1 MPLTHELSFTGLDE
15 FVNKHVVEN
24 YKAKSSKEE
33 PKVVRKNNDALIIE
47 EWVSDN
53 KEKDVSQPKIEK
65 KTDTPQ
71 IDLQDQGVIN
81 SGCSR
86 HMTGNMSYLTYYEE
100 IDGGYISFGGNP
112 KGGKSQEK
120 VPLKLPYEEK
130 YCLFVTNE
138 YSRFTW
144 VFFLATKD
152 ETSGILKSFITRIKN
167 LVDHK
172 VKVIRCDNRTEFKNR
187 EMDQFCEMKG
197 ILRQFSV
204 VRTPQQNKVAERRNR
219 TLIKAARTMLA
230 DSKLPT
236 TFWAEAVNTACYVQ
250 NRVLVVKP
258 HNKTPYE
265 LFHSRTPTLSFMRLF
280 RCPITILNTIDHL
293 GKFSDKP
300 YEGFFVGFSLNSK
313 AFRVFNSK
321 TRIAEENL
329 HIMFSESTPNVLGSG
344 SDWLFNIDAL
354 TRTMNYEPTVI
365 GTQSNGFAGT
375 KASDNAGQARKETEP
390 VKNYILLP
398 LWTTNLPFS
407 LDPKSSYDDGSKPSC
422 DDGKKDLK
430 IQTFLIEYKRL
441 KKHCMDY
448 IKLRELEV
456 KTANT
461 PMETQK
467 PLLKDK
473 DGEEGDFHMYRL
485 MIGSLMYLISSRPGI
500 MFVVCNCTRHQVNLK
515 VSHLHAMKKIFRRD
529 LQLEDEEGID
539 CLPNSTILEQLAL
552 MGPNESV
559 ADEAVHKE
567 LGNNLVRAAT
577 TASSLEAE
585 HDNGNITKTQYK
597 ATPNEPSSK
606 GTNLCGGPRCKETMG
621 IQLLKLVGLSA
632 RVESSGDKVS
642 FGEDASKEGMRIDV
656 IDADQ
661 YITLVN
667 DADKKMFNV
676 DNLGGEE
683 VFVVRKNENVVEEVV
698 NVAQVSTAT
707 TIVTITTE
715 EITLAQ
721 ALEALKNSKPKVKG
735 IVFQELEKA
744 ELKQLKE
751 TIPDEEE
758 VAIDVIPL
766 VVKSSRIIDW
776 KIHKAGKKSY
786 YQIVRADEKYQM
798 YMIFSQMFKNFDR
811 EEVSSY
817 TTYTFNDARKKLQI
831 DYESKMAYQLCKLI
845 KKQLKNL
852 RNVWKYPPGDDG
864 VSAASELQRKYVKC
878 LLLLLHISTASAKLV
893 LLVQKLRLLVKLLL
907 LVKLQLL
914 VLS

>member
-1 MPLTHELSFTGLDE
+1 MPLTHDLSFTGLDK
-15 FVNKHVVEN
+15 FVIVEN

-33 PKVVRKNNDALIIE
+33 PKVVRKNNDALIIK

-65 KTDTPQ
+65 KKDTPQ
-71 IDLQDQGVIN
+71 IDLQDQRVIN

-86 HMTGNMSYLTYYEE
+86 HMIGNMSYLTYYEE

-112 KGGKSQEK
+112 KGGQITRKDD
-120 VPLKLPYEEK
+120 
-130 YCLFVTNE
+130 

-172 VKVIRCDNRTEFKNR
+172 VKLIRCDNGTEFKNR

-204 VRTPQQNKVAERRNR
+204 ARTPQQNKVAERRNR
-219 TLIKAARTMLA
+219 TLIKATRTMLA

-293 GKFSDKP
+293 GKFNDKP

-344 SDWLFNIDAL
+344 PDWLFNIDAL

-365 GTQSNGFAGT
+365 GTQSNGFEDLLNGKRAIGT
-375 KASDNAGQARKETEP
+375 KWVFRN
-390 VKNYILLP
+390 
-398 LWTTNLPFS
+398 
-407 LDPKSSYDDGSKPSC
+407 
-422 DDGKKDLK
+422 KKDKKGIVIRNKARLVTQGYIQEEGINYDEVFTSVVRIEAIRLFLAYASFKAFVVYQMDVKSAFLYGK
-430 IQTFLIEYKRL
+430 IKEKVY
-441 KKHCMDY
+441 
-448 IKLRELEV
+448 KLRFAFERLMHEKFHMSSMRELIFFLGFQVKQKEDGIFISQDKYVAKILNKFRFTEV

-473 DGEEGDFHMYRL
+473 DGEEGDVYMYRL

-500 MFVVCNCTRHQVNLK
+500 MFAVCTCTRHQVNLK
-515 VSHLHAMKKIFRRD
+515 VSHLHAMKKIFRD
-529 LQLEDEEGID
+529 LQLEDKEGID

-552 MGPNESV
+552 IGLKKRVKNLEKRNSSRT
-559 ADEAVHKE
+559 HK
-567 LGNNLVRAAT
+567 LKRL
-577 TASSLEAE
+577 
-585 HDNGNITKTQYK
+585 YK
-597 ATPNEPSSK
+597 
-606 GTNLCGGPRCKETMG
+606 
-621 IQLLKLVGLSA
+621 VGLSA

-642 FGEDASKEGMRIDV
+642 FGEDASKEGMRIDA
-656 IDADQ
+656 IDADE

-667 DADKKMFNV
+667 DADKEMFNV

-683 VFVVRKNENVVEEVV
+683 VFVARKNENVVEEVV

-735 IVFQELEKA
+735 IVFQEPEKKYPLTPPTLSMMLE
-744 ELKQLKE
+744 
-751 TIPDEEE
+751 
-758 VAIDVIPL
+758 
-766 VVKSSRIIDW
+766 
-776 KIHKAGKKSY
+776 
-786 YQIVRADEKYQM
+786 
-798 YMIFSQMFKNFDR
+798 
-811 EEVSSY
+811 
-817 TTYTFNDARKKLQI
+817 KKLQI
-831 DYESKMAYQLCKLI
+831 DFESEMAYQLCKLI

-852 RNVWKYPPGDDG
+852 RNVWKHPPGDG
-864 VSAASELQRKYVKC
+864 EAFNEE
-878 LLLLLHISTASAKLV
+878 T
-893 LLVQKLRLLVKLLL
+893 
-907 LVKLQLL
+907 
-914 VLS
+914 